1 MTLPCET
8 IVHKA
13 REMLV
18 ASKQWGGAVESG
30 ILSGAFDDGS
40 IIAEWFDRAEQ
51 DLLKHQIENI
61 SDD

>member
-18 ASKQWGGAVESG
+18 ASKQWGG
-30 ILSGAFDDGS
+30 LSKRAF
-40 IIAEWFDRAEQ
+40 
-51 DLLKHQIENI
+51 
-61 SDD
+61 